1 MAIALRTAWNT
12 HRDIGT
18 KITNFAHLVQKQ
30 LTDTDDE
37 EYEDYDDL
45 LWSVSVN
52 EEALYHQGQFFA
64 KFKVRELLH
73 TYIVRLFSHKNV
85 VVAAGGP

>member
-1 MAIALRTAWNT
+1 MYCIRIGVLVTSKSTVDSERSINLEVSVIRSNLISGKHVNEVAIALRTAWNT

-37 EYEDYDDL
+37 EYED
-45 LWSVSVN
+45 
-52 EEALYHQGQFFA
+52 
-64 KFKVRELLH
+64 
-73 TYIVRLFSHKNV
+73 
-85 VVAAGGP
+85 